1 MRSAPRA
8 RSAGGK
14 FQPCVR
20 TRANPLSWAPFPGG
34 RPASTQPA
42 CGPPDNLARA
52 TRPSKL
58 FLTQFI
64 EYVELFLLT
73 RSAGP
78 GIGRYAGHNR
88 GGLARVAAVASIAFA
103 VWLYLLLARGAFW
116 RCSERDDWE
125 PADLPAWPRVAAVVP
140 ARNEADCIGD
150 SIGSLLAQ
158 DYGGEWTLILVDDDS
173 SDGTAEIARRLANGD
188 ARLRVVRSR
197 GLPAGW
203 GRQGVGGKPGGRCRL
218 GAAAAAGLSAAHRRR
233 YRARARFR
241 QPAGRARRAAA
252 PRAGVAYGQAQ
263 LRKLRRARSYSGIHL
278 LLPDALSVLLR
289 E

>member
-20 TRANPLSWAPFPGG
+20 TRANSLRWPPFLGG

-42 CGPPDNLARA
+42 CGPPGNLARA

-73 RSAGP
+73 PVGGAWDRP
-78 GIGRYAGHNR
+78 LCQRYR
-88 GGLARVAAVASIAFA
+88 GGFARVLAVASIALA

-116 RCSERDDWE
+116 RCSERDDWG
-125 PADLPAWPRVAAVVP
+125 PAELPAWPRVAAVVP
-140 ARNEADCIGD
+140 ARDEADCIGD

-158 DYGGEWTLILVDDDS
+158 DYGGERTGILGDDH
-173 SDGTAEIARRLANGD
+173 NGD
-188 ARLRVVRSR
+188 CTPQNAR
-197 GLPAGW
+197 PAADT
-203 GRQGVGGKPGGRCRL
+203 PTPPRL
-218 GAAAAAGLSAAHRRR
+218 
-233 YRARARFR
+233 
-241 QPAGRARRAAA
+241 
-252 PRAGVAYGQAQ
+252 
-263 LRKLRRARSYSGIHL
+263 
-278 LLPDALSVLLR
+278 
-289 E
+289 